1 MSKRAR
7 NLVFGAL
14 GLAVV
19 IVTFAVVLPK
29 IANYGD
35 VWEIVKNLEAK
46 WLLLLAGVVVLNIV
60 TYAPP
65 WMLALPGLP
74 FRQAL
79 PFTQASTAF
88 TYIAPGGGL
97 VGMAGS
103 FGLLR
108 AWGFESG
115 EVARAVAITGI
126 WNQLSNLLLPV
137 VAVTLLSIEGGQD
150 ALLTTAAVVGA
161 VIFTVVVG
169 ALALI
174 LWTDGLAHSVGGLAE
189 RVVNR
194 LLRIV
199 RRGPVAGWP
208 DGLVGFRQ
216 DTVGLIRR
224 RWLLLT
230 LAAVAGNLAVFLVLL
245 VSLRAVGVSSDEVTW
260 VEAFAGWSLGRALQL
275 IPLTPGGVGPVE
287 LGLTG
292 LLVGLGGSN
301 VEVVAAVL
309 VYRAFTVLP
318 TLLLGLA
325 TLGARRW
332 LRPDRDEEG
341 LDDAKGKCPAG
352 EGSEP
357 QGRDVEALR
366 GDFERLRD
374 RGVATTLAPPDEQAG
389 SADTG
394 RAELFEAPERE
405 LTVPE
410 PIPVPEPVSELTER
424 EPVTQPATDAPVA
437 EAEEPRSGWLGRLL
451 GR

>member
-1 MSKRAR
+1 MSKR
-7 NLVFGAL
+7 NLVFGAI
-14 GLAVV
+14 GIAVV
-19 IVTFAVVLPK
+19 VVTFAVVLPK
-29 IANYGD
+29 IADYGD
-35 VWEIVKNLEAK
+35 VWEVVKTLDAQ
-46 WLLLLAGVVVLNIV
+46 WLAVLCAAVVLNIV
-60 TYAPP
+60 TFAPP
-65 WMLALPGLP
+65 WMLALPGLA

-161 VIFTVVVG
+161 VVFTVAVG

-174 LWTDGLAHSVGGLAE
+174 LWTDGLAESVGALAE
-189 RVVNR
+189 RFVNR
-194 LLRIV
+194 VLRTV
-199 RRGPVAGWP
+199 RRGPVSGWP
-208 DGLVGFRQ
+208 AGLVRFRQ

-224 RWLLLT
+224 RWLWLT
-230 LAAVAGNLAVFLVLL
+230 LAAIAGNLAVFLVLL
-245 VSLRAVGVSSDEVTW
+245 VSLRAVGVSSSEVTW
-260 VEAFAGWSLGRALQL
+260 IEAFAGWSLGRALQL

-292 LLVGLGGSN
+292 LLVGLGGAN
-301 VEVVAAVL
+301 AEVVAAVL

-325 TLGARRW
+325 TIGAWRW
-332 LRPDRDEEG
+332 LRPDRGEEG
-341 LDDAKGKCPAG
+341 VDEVAGNPPAG
-352 EGSEP
+352 EGAEP
-357 QGRDVEALR
+357 QGRDVE
-366 GDFERLRD
+366 G
-374 RGVATTLAPPDEQAG
+374 AP
-389 SADTG
+389 
-394 RAELFEAPERE
+394 R
-405 LTVPE
+405 
-410 PIPVPEPVSELTER
+410 
-424 EPVTQPATDAPVA
+424 
-437 EAEEPRSGWLGRLL
+437 
-451 GR
+451 